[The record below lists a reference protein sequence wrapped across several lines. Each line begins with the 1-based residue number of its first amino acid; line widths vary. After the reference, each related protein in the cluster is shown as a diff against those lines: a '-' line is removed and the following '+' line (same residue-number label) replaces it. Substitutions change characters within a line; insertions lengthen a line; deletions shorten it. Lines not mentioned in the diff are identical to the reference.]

1 MPPSRPALLAVL
13 LIAIGPALA
22 QDMGEVPTTAPKL
35 QKIPGFSPF
44 SGRNYPTRVYWGDEH
59 VHSGWSGD
67 AGAFGCTL
75 GPDEAFRF
83 ARGEEIV
90 SSTGTPARLSR
101 PLDWIALTDHSDAM
115 GIIFEIRGGNPE
127 LMKDP
132 TIRRWH
138 DLMASGQGPQA
149 AAEMIAAQSN
159 QKLPAA
165 IMDPKLAASIWA
177 KTTAIV
183 DKYNDPGRF
192 TALIGYEW
200 TPNPGGGD
208 NLHRNVLYRD
218 GKDKADQVMPLTT
231 FDTENPEDLWAW
243 MESWEKKTGG
253 KLLAI
258 PHNGNLSNG
267 RMFAL
272 QTFMGNPITRAYA
285 ETRSRWEPVY
295 EVTQIKGD
303 SETHP
308 TLSPT
313 DEFAAFERW
322 DVANLAGVPKKPEQ
336 IQFEYARRALENG
349 LLLEQKLGV
358 NPFKYGLV
366 AGTDTHTA
374 LATSEEN
381 NFFGKHTGVEPGPE
395 RMAHDVIH
403 TPGISIK
410 GWQMSASGWTGVW
423 ATENTRAGIWDALK
437 RKEVY
442 ATTGPRMT
450 VRFFAGWDF
459 TEAEGRNRN
468 PAEVGYERGVPMGAD
483 LKPGPAGKGPT
494 FLVAALKDPL
504 SGNLDRIQ
512 IIKGWVD
519 TSGKV
524 QEKVYDVA
532 WSGNRKKDA
541 KGKLPPVGNTVNVAE
556 ASWSNTIGASELGT
570 MWKDPS
576 FDPKIR
582 AFYYVRVLEIPT
594 PRWTAYDGKR
604 FNVKPPP
611 GAVTVLQERAYTSP
625 IWYTPPS

>member
-1 MPPSRPALLAVL
+1 
-13 LIAIGPALA
+13 
-22 QDMGEVPTTAPKL
+22 VPTTAPKL
-35 QKIPGFSPF
+35 QKIPGFSPY

-59 VHSGWSGD
+59 VHTGWSGD

-75 GPDEAFRF
+75 GPEEAFRF

-90 SSTGTPARLSR
+90 ASTGTPARLSR
-101 PLDWIALTDHSDAM
+101 PLDWIALTDHSDAA
-115 GIIFEIRGGNPE
+115 GIIFEIRNGNPE

-132 TIRRWH
+132 TIKRWH
-138 DLMASGQGPQA
+138 DLMAAGQGPQA
-149 AAEMIAAQSN
+149 AGEMINAQSN
-159 QKLPAA
+159 RKLPAA

-177 KTTAIV
+177 KATAIV
-183 DKYNDPGRF
+183 EKYNDPGRF

-208 NLHRNVLYRD
+208 NMHRNVIYRD

-243 MESWEKKTGG
+243 METWEKKTGG

-285 ETRSRWEPVY
+285 ETRARWEPVY

-313 DEFAAFERW
+313 DEFANFERW

-366 AGTDTHTA
+366 SGTDTHTA
-374 LATSEEN
+374 LSTAEEN
-381 NFFGKHTGVEPGPE
+381 NFFGKHTGVEPGPD
-395 RMAHDVIH
+395 RMDHDVIH
-403 TPGISIK
+403 TPGISLK
-410 GWQMSASGWTGVW
+410 AWQMSASGWTGVW

-442 ATTGPRMT
+442 GTTGPRMT

-459 TEAEGRNRN
+459 NEADGKNRN

-483 LKPGPAGKGPT
+483 LKPGPAGKSPT

-519 TSGKV
+519 ASGKV

-532 WSGNRKKDA
+532 WSGSRKKDA
-541 KGKLPPVGNTVNVAE
+541 KGKLPPVGNTVNVAD
-556 ASWSNTIGASELGT
+556 ASWSNTIGAAELGT

-594 PRWTAYDGKR
+594 PRWTAYDAKR
-604 FNVKPPP
+604 FNVKPPA
-611 GAVTVLQERAYTSP
+611 GAVMVLQERAYTSP